1 MITFAAG
8 NNVAAGFNRSATR
21 VAGRFIADICRMTAS

>member
-8 NNVAAGFNRSATR
+8 NNTAAGLSRSATR
-21 VAGRFIADICRMTAS
+21 VAGRFIADAPSCVE